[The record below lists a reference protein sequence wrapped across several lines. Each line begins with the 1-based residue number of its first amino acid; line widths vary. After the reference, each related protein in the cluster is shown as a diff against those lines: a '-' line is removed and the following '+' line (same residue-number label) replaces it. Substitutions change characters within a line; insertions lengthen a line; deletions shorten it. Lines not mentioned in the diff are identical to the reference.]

1 MPQAEPRP
9 LILVLENN
17 GRLAVALT
25 ILIEDWGFT
34 PVTANSASV
43 AARAL
48 GPRVQDVN
56 AIIVDYHLDD
66 GFTGINGARAL
77 TRAIGHAVPTIVTTG
92 HAILAEHANAF
103 PVLSKPFDPSIL
115 RRWLEDHVERS
126 AAKQATDGTAP
137 SSEASTR

>member
-1 MPQAEPRP
+1 MPEAETRP
-9 LILVLENN
+9 LILILEND

-25 ILIEDWGFT
+25 ILVEDWGFT
-34 PVTANSASV
+34 PVTANSASA

-48 GPRVQDVN
+48 GPRVQDVT
-56 AIIVDYHLDD
+56 AIIADYHLDD

-77 TRAIGHAVPTIVTTG
+77 TLAIGHAVPTIVTTG

-115 RRWLEDHVERS
+115 RRWLDTHVDRPS
-126 AAKQATDGTAP
+126 ADQRDSA
-137 SSEASTR
+137 

>member
-1 MPQAEPRP
+1 MLDAETRP
-9 LILVLENN
+9 LILILEND

-34 PVTANSASV
+34 PIAANSASA

-48 GPRVQDVN
+48 GPRVQEVN
-56 AIIVDYHLDD
+56 AIIADYHLDD

-77 TRAIGHAVPTIVTTG
+77 ALAIGHAVPTIVTTG
-92 HAILAEHANAF
+92 HAILAEHADAF

-115 RRWLEDHVERS
+115 RHWLEAHVTRATAIQRDS
-126 AAKQATDGTAP
+126 A
-137 SSEASTR
+137 

>member
-1 MPQAEPRP
+1 MPEPDPRP
-9 LILVLENN
+9 VILILEND

-25 ILIEDWGFT
+25 ILIEDWGFL
-34 PVTANSASV
+34 PVTANSASA

-48 GPRVQDVN
+48 GPRVQDVG
-56 AIIVDYHLDD
+56 AIIADYHLDD

-115 RRWLEDHVERS
+115 RRWLEVHVDQPAHGR
-126 AAKQATDGTAP
+126 AD
-137 SSEASTR
+137 

>member
-1 MPQAEPRP
+1 MIETFTESEPKTAGPGP
-9 LILVLENN
+9 LILVIEND

-34 PVTANSASV
+34 PVTANSVSA

-48 GPRVQDVN
+48 GNRMRDVT
-56 AIIVDYHLDD
+56 AIITDYHLDD

-77 TRAIGHAVPTIVTTG
+77 TLAIGRTVPTIVTTG
-92 HAILAEHANAF
+92 HSVLAEHANAF

-115 RRWLEDHVERS
+115 RKWLDEHVEKPERRELDS
-126 AAKQATDGTAP
+126 
-137 SSEASTR
+137 